1 MPETN
6 ARNSPIST
14 GKLARNKPSRR
25 QLWFERVMALLALT
39 NLGLVLFDLS
49 YIAWRDLYFRE
60 ARVLTKVYDPV
71 KGIEEHRDTQRYL
84 KTVEQLKAQVQQ
96 TGLQSP
102 EVEALL
108 KELQGLSVE
117 MVETNPFAQAN
128 KTGTL
133 EKIKNRMRDRI
144 DNDSAKQ
151 SFRTFWSQ
159 PYLAQ
164 QGWQKEIKF
173 YDSKIQ
179 PLIAANYFRPIWE
192 NGEPIDYFFWRID
205 IWFFSLF
212 AVEFLLRTY
221 ILHRR
226 HGGISWLE
234 AMLWRWYDILLLL
247 PIFRWLRAIPVV
259 IRLHQAEFLNLDTVR
274 TQFNRGFVANFAGEL
289 AEIVVIRVINQVQ
302 GSIQRGE
309 FVRWL
314 TQRDQKEYV
323 DINNINEVEAIAK
336 LMMNLTVHQVMPK
349 IMPDLEALLRHNIE
363 KILNQ
368 SPIYQG
374 LQNVPGLGHLPTQMT
389 ERLVAE
395 ISQGAYNTLIAAL
408 EDDPVGDEIF
418 RGLVQH
424 FSEAVGS
431 EVQRQHTLPKLQSL
445 LTDFLEEIKI
455 NYVERLSEE
464 DLEQILEQ
472 TRSIRQIVK
481 R

>member
-6 ARNSPIST
+6 ARNSVVST
-14 GKLARNKPSRR
+14 GKLAKNKRSRR
-25 QLWFERVMALLALT
+25 QLWFERVMALLALI
-39 NLGLVLFDLS
+39 NLVVFLFDLS
-49 YIAWRDLYFRE
+49 YIACRDLYFRE
-60 ARVLTKVYDPV
+60 ARVLTEVYDPV

-164 QGWQKEIKF
+164 QGWQNEIKF

-192 NGEPIDYFFWRID
+192 NGDPIDYFFWRID

-221 ILHRR
+221 IL
-226 HGGISWLE
+226 
-234 AMLWRWYDILLLL
+234 
-247 PIFRWLRAIPVV
+247 
-259 IRLHQAEFLNLDTVR
+259 
-274 TQFNRGFVANFAGEL
+274 
-289 AEIVVIRVINQVQ
+289 
-302 GSIQRGE
+302 
-309 FVRWL
+309 
-314 TQRDQKEYV
+314 
-323 DINNINEVEAIAK
+323 
-336 LMMNLTVHQVMPK
+336 
-349 IMPDLEALLRHNIE
+349 
-363 KILNQ
+363 
-368 SPIYQG
+368 
-374 LQNVPGLGHLPTQMT
+374 
-389 ERLVAE
+389 
-395 ISQGAYNTLIAAL
+395 
-408 EDDPVGDEIF
+408 
-418 RGLVQH
+418 
-424 FSEAVGS
+424 
-431 EVQRQHTLPKLQSL
+431 
-445 LTDFLEEIKI
+445 
-455 NYVERLSEE
+455 
-464 DLEQILEQ
+464 
-472 TRSIRQIVK
+472 
-481 R
+481 